1 MLDSKRTGVSS
12 AALVFYQVPA
22 VFITAVRLTDSAA
35 VRFTRALHGI
45 NMAFPQDQLVLK
57 WGKGRL
63 LLLIQLSVPMLHQC

>member
-45 NMAFPQDQLVLK
+45 NMAFPLGLQEL
-57 WGKGRL
+57 
-63 LLLIQLSVPMLHQC
+63 